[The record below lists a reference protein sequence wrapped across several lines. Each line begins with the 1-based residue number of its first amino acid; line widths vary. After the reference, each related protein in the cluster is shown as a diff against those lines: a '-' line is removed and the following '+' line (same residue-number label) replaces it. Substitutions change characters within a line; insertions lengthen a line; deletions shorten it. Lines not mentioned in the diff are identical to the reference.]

1 MNKDLSHLK
10 LLGIFHTIWGAL
22 SILFGLAFGILYIA
36 LGSNSD
42 MEISGNMSPEAA
54 HQIFLVVG
62 VVTMVL
68 SVIYGVLMIM
78 AGGMLRKQRG
88 YRFCFFISILD
99 LLGFPSIILGIF
111 TLIVL
116 LRPTVKE
123 LFKGGG
129 ALPPV
134 TAAQTVSRVA

>member
-1 MNKDLSHLK
+1 M
-10 LLGIFHTIWGAL
+10 
-22 SILFGLAFGILYIA
+22 YIA
-36 LGSNSD
+36 FGSNSD
-42 MEISGNMSPEAA
+42 TEISGNLSPEAA

-62 VVTMVL
+62 VAVMVL
-68 SVIYGVLMIM
+68 SVIYGILMIM

-88 YRFCFFISILD
+88 YGFCFFISILD

-134 TAAQTVSRVA
+134 TAAQTVPRVA